1 MSGWAEFRTSV
12 ASRLASLFSSRRQGL
27 VGHLAHLS
35 LSSSLLLQM
44 AASTNVTIISLSCL
58 IAAGFPA
65 VFVQLSYLSWKYWH
79 YKYWQ
84 YKYQS
89 CILHQ
94 ILTEWL
100 FTNKNVFRLSVEDMF
115 SQVFTMIHI
124 KSFVQKDWDQF
135 WPSSCDTLIN
145 LFLLDNRK
153 SNWARGPNCPPP
165 KIDSQC
171 STFISLQCNAI
182 AGVGDK

>member
-1 MSGWAEFRTSV
+1 MMNIYSKAKEFATPNF
-12 ASRLASLFSSRRQGL
+12 SRAGGRVWL
-27 VGHLAHLS
+27 VIWHQTHLS

-84 YKYQS
+84 YKYQRMRIRVS

-100 FTNKNVFRLSVEDMF
+100 FANKNVFRLSVEDMF

-145 LFLLDNRK
+145 FFLLD
-153 SNWARGPNCPPP
+153 
-165 KIDSQC
+165 
-171 STFISLQCNAI
+171 
-182 AGVGDK
+182 